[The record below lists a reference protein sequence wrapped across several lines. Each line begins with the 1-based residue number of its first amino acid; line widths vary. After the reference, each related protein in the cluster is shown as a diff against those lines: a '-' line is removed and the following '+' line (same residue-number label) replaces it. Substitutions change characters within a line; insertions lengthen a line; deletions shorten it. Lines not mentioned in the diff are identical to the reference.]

1 MTSCRFA
8 VSSRAFALLAAVA
21 MASGTA
27 SAASPAV
34 IYGVGVDNVI
44 YRVDTVAQSITPVD
58 NSLSTGVKANG
69 FAADRGRNQLFYFGS
84 NGDLYYYDILAAT
97 NGTVASGTTFGNFD
111 QFPPEDATFFNDA
124 FWYIG
129 ASDSLGLNNNNVLYK
144 APLTYSGSNVP
155 SVAGPLVQYQL
166 TLNGSTSGMLFG
178 DIAVDANNGILYGST
193 IPSSGG
199 DFFKIDMNTLVSG
212 TTNPLT
218 PISTDNTIGLQLAFS
233 GDYATLYGQQYI
245 TSGSTSGQ
253 WFTVDT
259 SNGTYNELTGF
270 ITNPGMRD
278 LAGVVAV
285 PEPGV
290 LALGGLG
297 VAALVAWRRRV
308 RRTA

>member
-8 VSSRAFALLAAVA
+8 VSSRGFAVLAAVA

-44 YRVDTVAQSITPVD
+44 YRVDTVAQSITAVD
-58 NSLSTGVKANG
+58 TSLSTGVKANG
-69 FAADRGRNQLFYFGS
+69 FAADRNRNQLFYFGS
-84 NGDLYYYDILAAT
+84 NGDLYYYDVLAAT
-97 NGTVASGTTFGNFD
+97 NGTVASGTTFGNFND
-111 QFPPEDATFFNDA
+111 FPPEDATYYDNA

-129 ASDSLGLNNNNVLYK
+129 ASDSIGLNNNNVLYK
-144 APLTYSGSNVP
+144 ATLSYSGSGVP
-155 SVAGPLVQYQL
+155 SFSGPLVEYQL
-166 TLNGSTSGMLFG
+166 TLGGSTSGMLFG
-178 DIAVDANNGILYGST
+178 DIAVDATTGILYGST

-199 DFFKIDMNTLVSG
+199 DFFSVDMNTLVSG

-218 PISTDNTIGLQLAFS
+218 VLSSGNTVGLQLAFS

-253 WFTVDT
+253 WFEVNT
-259 SNGTYNELTGF
+259 LTGSYSEIVGF

-297 VAALVAWRRRV
+297 VAALVAWRRRGRMSV
-308 RRTA
+308 